1 MKELELLI
9 QSSGAEGTLEPAAM
23 ALLTR
28 SIRFGEKDAADA
40 LLPRTQVEAVSID
53 DPIAVLVAKAIA
65 SGQSRFPVVGADL
78 DAVRGVVHVKDVYHV
93 AFEHRAATPVD
104 TTMPPALA
112 VPATPDPHH
121 LPVALRPTP
130 DTRPLRTARLP
141 PRT

>member
-1 MKELELLI
+1 MEELELLI

-65 SGQSRFPVVGADL
+65 SGKSRFPVVGADL
-78 DAVRGVVHVKDVYHV
+78 DDVRGVVHVKDVYNV
-93 AFEHRAATPVD
+93 AFEQRDETPVETIMSPAFAVPETRALPD
-104 TTMPPALA
+104 LLVGPPATGPHLA
-112 VPATPDPHH
+112 HH
-121 LPVALRPTP
+121 LH
-130 DTRPLRTARLP
+130 P
-141 PRT
+141 PR

>member
-1 MKELELLI
+1 MEELELLI

-65 SGQSRFPVVGADL
+65 SGKSRFPVVGAAL
-78 DAVRGVVHVKDVYHV
+78 DDVRGVVHVKDGYNV
-93 AFEHRAATPVD
+93 AFEQRDENPVATI
-104 TTMPPALA
+104 MSPPFA
-112 VPATPDPHH
+112 VPEHPDLPHLTVH
-121 LPVALRPTP
+121 LARPG
-130 DTRPLRTARLP
+130 TRK
-141 PRT
+141 

>member
-1 MKELELLI
+1 MEELELLI

-65 SGQSRFPVVGADL
+65 SGQSRVPVVGGDRAD
-78 DAVRGVVHVKDVYHV
+78 ARCVVRVKGVHT
-93 AFEHRAATPVD
+93 E
-104 TTMPPALA
+104 M
-112 VPATPDPHH
+112 
-121 LPVALRPTP
+121 
-130 DTRPLRTARLP
+130 ARSAG
-141 PRT
+141 RG

>member
-1 MKELELLI
+1 MEELELLI

-65 SGQSRFPVVGADL
+65 TGTSRFPVVGADL
-78 DAVRGVVHVKDVYHV
+78 DDLRGVVHVTEVYNL
-93 AFEHRAATPVD
+93 AFDQRDEPPITPD
-104 TTMPPALA
+104 MSTAFT
-112 VPATPDPHH
+112 VPATPPPPH
-121 LPVALRPTP
+121 
-130 DTRPLRTARLP
+130 PLAP
-141 PRT
+141 P